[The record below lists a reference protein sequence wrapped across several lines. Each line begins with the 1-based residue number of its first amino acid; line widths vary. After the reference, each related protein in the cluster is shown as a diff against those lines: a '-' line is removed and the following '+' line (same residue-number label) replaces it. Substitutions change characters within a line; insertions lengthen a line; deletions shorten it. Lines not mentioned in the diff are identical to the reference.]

1 MFKDKSPWKNFYINC
16 QKYVFAYVLTK
27 LDLMIQDTKKL
38 KFDQNFFVFGNGKP
52 TRLQVNDYEIVV
64 NFFHISHNLT

>member
-16 QKYVFAYVLTK
+16 KKIRICLLTK

-38 KFDQNFFVFGNGKP
+38 KFDQNCFVFGNGKP
-52 TRLQVNDYEIVV
+52 TRLQVDNYEIVV